1 MDCPLRNPGTD
12 ARVQNNCVQFGAPAF
27 YLCTH
32 EVGHLSSLSL
42 RLNTFTFKCASMGDL
57 TEDCAIHL
65 KNTNISMGVSHGL
78 SPCWKWVCTDPLS
91 WEQKERPPGVASL
104 CYPGDGEDCGLVRDK
119 LFLRC
124 CLIDSHVIFFS
135 MLLNQS
141 YIFFNLEA
149 TLQYC
154 IGFAILNL
162 ERLGGWDKSF
172 GLPNLVCTANKGVSD
187 VSRLC
192 L

>member
-1 MDCPLRNPGTD
+1 MSLWTVLWGIL
-12 ARVQNNCVQFGAPAF
+12 VQMHAFRTTVQFGAPAF

-104 CYPGDGEDCGLVRDK
+104 CYPGDGEDCGLVRQTVPKVLSDW
-119 LFLRC
+119 LTC
-124 CLIDSHVIFFS
+124 DFFFPCYWI
-135 MLLNQS
+135 NHI
-141 YIFFNLEA
+141 YFF
-149 TLQYC
+149 
-154 IGFAILNL
+154 
-162 ERLGGWDKSF
+162 
-172 GLPNLVCTANKGVSD
+172 
-187 VSRLC
+187 
-192 L
+192 